1 MPAQQRGLRAVEH
14 YCSLIAAISVAAA
27 TVVFHPG
34 RAHVAK
40 GRWALLYLVVV
51 GLVAGVSGVGP
62 ALTAAVLSFFAWN
75 YFFLPPYGTRYVADT
90 RDRLSL
96 LVFPAVGVIIGLQTG
111 RLWNREAELLN
122 RFSAQ
127 LVFDISIREMAS
139 RLVAEVDSITGSRL
153 HSLVRQQPI
162 RWALDVRLF
171 AGGRLCPT
179 VGGHGPGGMGE
190 PRAEGDQLAARSGI
204 QADQLLTS
212 WCSRRQRS
220 DALAHAGES
229 GPLPD
234 PVHVPRGWHGS
245 ATSAAR
251 YTRT

>member
-1 MPAQQRGLRAVEH
+1 MPAGQRGLRAVEH

-40 GRWALLYLVVV
+40 GQWALLYLVVV

-75 YFFLPPYGTRYVADT
+75 CFFLPPYGTRYVADT

-111 RLWNREAELLN
+111 RLRNRKAEARAREAELLN

-127 LVFDISIREMAS
+127 LVFDISIREIAS
-139 RLVAEVDSITGSRL
+139 RLVAEVDSITGSACT
-153 HSLVRQQPI
+153 
-162 RWALDVRLF
+162 ALFV
-171 AGGRLCPT
+171 
-179 VGGHGPGGMGE
+179 
-190 PRAEGDQLAARSGI
+190 S
-204 QADQLLTS
+204 S
-212 WCSRRQRS
+212 RS
-220 DALAHAGES
+220 DGH
-229 GPLPD
+229 
-234 PVHVPRGWHGS
+234 
-245 ATSAAR
+245 
-251 YTRT
+251 Y